1 MVETVEQIVRQP
13 EFVEK
18 RSEQLLAS
26 VFGDPTAV
34 KQAGE
39 TDQQFALRRFGISGV
54 QQPIPGQQVAGFT
67 QDQLAGMDALRG
79 GIGAFQDFVDLGEAS
94 AKDAALTT
102 GAAGTTLAGAQQ
114 AFDPSTQID
123 PFMNEYN
130 QFVTEEIRKQGDIAR
145 NRLRGQ
151 ATQMGAFGGSRAAIQ
166 EAELDK
172 GIASQIGLAQQR
184 GFDTALKAAMG
195 AQEAQQ
201 RRQLAAG
208 QQLGNLARTQGQLG
222 AVFGGL
228 GQLQQGL
235 GLRDA
240 QAQLG
245 IGGLQQQLQQ
255 AGLDVARRNQ
265 LEAQREPFR
274 RVQFASDILRGVP
287 SGSQT
292 FKEVPSGNPL
302 TEYLGL
308 GIAGLSGLSAFG
320 DAFPN
325 NPLSQFLGG
334 K

>member
-34 KQAGE
+34 KQSGE
-39 TDQQFALRRFGISGV
+39 TDEQFALRRFGISGV
-54 QQPIPGQQVAGFT
+54 QQPVPGQQVAGFT
-67 QDQLAGMDALRG
+67 QDQLAGMDTLRG
-79 GIGAFQDFVDLGEAS
+79 GIGAFQDFLDLGEAS

-145 NRLRGQ
+145 NRLAGQ
-151 ATQMGAFGGSRAAIQ
+151 AVQRGAFGGSRAAIQ

-184 GFDTALKAAMG
+184 GFDTALRAAMG
-195 AQEAQQ
+195 SQESQQ

-235 GLRDA
+235 GLKDA

-245 IGGLQQQLQQ
+245 IGGLQQQIQQ
-255 AGLDVARRNQ
+255 AGLDVSRRNQ

-325 NPLSQFLGG
+325 NPLSQFLSGS
-334 K
+334 

>member
-1 MVETVEQIVRQP
+1 
-13 EFVEK
+13 
-18 RSEQLLAS
+18 
-26 VFGDPTAV
+26 
-34 KQAGE
+34 
-39 TDQQFALRRFGISGV
+39 
-54 QQPIPGQQVAGFT
+54 
-67 QDQLAGMDALRG
+67 
-79 GIGAFQDFVDLGEAS
+79 
-94 AKDAALTT
+94 
-102 GAAGTTLAGAQQ
+102 
-114 AFDPSTQID
+114 
-123 PFMNEYN
+123 
-130 QFVTEEIRKQGDIAR
+130 
-145 NRLRGQ
+145 
-151 ATQMGAFGGSRAAIQ
+151 MGS
-166 EAELDK
+166 
-172 GIASQIGLAQQR
+172 
-184 GFDTALKAAMG
+184 
-195 AQEAQQ
+195 QEAQQ

-235 GLRDA
+235 GLKDA

-245 IGGLQQQLQQ
+245 IGGLQQQIQQ
-255 AGLDVARRNQ
+255 AGLDVSRRNQ

-325 NPLSQFLGG
+325 NPLSQFLSGS
-334 K
+334 